1 MCLRRLG
8 ATALMPLA
16 LACWACG
23 ATATATGPARAP
35 ATGTTGATAATG
47 PAPAPATAAT
57 GAARPPRPPRPL
69 RGDPTA
75 SAILATDLRLT
86 RQAGIGPAF
95 RPPPVGSEAVA
106 AGETVG
112 ALRCSRE
119 SGVVYGAHLELF
131 AHDRGLVVPAGIGVA
146 PPLRRHGPFVLGGR
160 CLYPLR
166 TVDPTGVVQVQQRF
180 AGARVPTVGQLFAL
194 WGQPLSPR
202 RLGAFRA
209 AKGSGVVAF
218 VDGRRWRRDPR
229 EIPLRR
235 HAQIVIELGPLVAP
249 HAAYLFPA
257 GL

>member
-1 MCLRRLG
+1 MCLRRLA
-8 ATALMPLA
+8 ATALIA
-16 LACWACG
+16 LACCACG

-35 ATGTTGATAATG
+35 ATGA
-47 PAPAPATAAT
+47 
-57 GAARPPRPPRPL
+57 PRPV
-69 RGDPTA
+69 RGDPTS
-75 SAILATDLRLT
+75 SATLATDLRLT
-86 RQAGIGPAF
+86 RQAGLGPAF
-95 RPPPVGSEAVA
+95 RPPPAGSEAVA
-106 AGETVG
+106 AGAAVG

-119 SGVVYGAHLELF
+119 SGVVYGAHIELF
-131 AHDRGLVVPAGIGVA
+131 ARDRGLVVPAGIGVA

-180 AGARVPTVGQLFAL
+180 APARVPTVGQLFAL

-229 EIPLRR
+229 EIPLLR
-235 HAQIVIELGPLVAP
+235 HAQIVIELGALVPP